1 MRYLGLDLG
10 TKTLGLAISN
20 GMIATSLKT
29 IHFNDLKEAIDKL
42 EKVIIEEKID
52 LLVLGLPKNMNNTI
66 GPIII

>member
-29 IHFNDLKEAIDKL
+29 IHFNDLKEAID
-42 EKVIIEEKID
+42 VAAQIEAQRAQQRPRPAGGKRKCSPNE
-52 LLVLGLPKNMNNTI
+52 
-66 GPIII
+66 